1 MSEAYVAV
9 FGGCNMDISG
19 KSKAGLLLHDSNPG
33 DVRMTPGGVG
43 RNIAANIALVGIEA
57 KIVTAFG
64 DDDKKTL
71 ILQNAPENLNFEWS
85 FTFQDV
91 GTGSYLVVLDDKG
104 EMYVAVNDMK
114 AVDKLG
120 KEEMDSRREL
130 AEKASYTVVD
140 ANLKEE
146 ALETVFSWDTKII
159 VDGVSAVKV
168 GKFKPFLSKINVLK
182 CNVLE
187 ARALS
192 ELGDGASISDC
203 GRALLEEGSEHVLIT
218 AGSDGAYLY
227 SADQGLHFTTSPM
240 AIKGATGAGDAFVGM
255 LTAEL
260 VQGKSLEEAIV
271 GAMAASRMVLK
282 SDHSD
287 LSVFDRRQWEKEKEE
302 IQYDTI

>member
-1 MSEAYVAV
+1 MNTPYVAV

-19 KSKAGLLLHDSNPG
+19 KSKTALLPHDSNPG
-33 DVRMTPGGVG
+33 DVSMTPGGVG
-43 RNIAANIALVGIEA
+43 RNIAANIALVGIHT

-71 ILQNAPENLNFEWS
+71 ILQNAPEKLSFES
-85 FTFQDV
+85 AFTFGDV
-91 GTGSYLVVLDDKG
+91 GTGSYLVVLDDEG
-104 EMYVAVNDMK
+104 EMVVAVNDMK

-120 KEEMDSRREL
+120 REEMESRREL
-130 AEKASYTVVD
+130 AENASYTVVD

-146 ALETVFSWDTKII
+146 ALQTIFSWDMKIV

-182 CNVLE
+182 CSVLE

-203 GRALLEEGSEHVLIT
+203 GRALLNKGSEHVLIT

-227 SADQGLHFTTSPM
+227 SQDQSLHFTTSPM

-260 VQGKSLEEAIV
+260 VQEKSLEEAIV

-302 IQYDTI
+302 IQYDII

>member
-1 MSEAYVAV
+1 MNTPYVAV

-19 KSKAGLLLHDSNPG
+19 KSKDTLLPHDSNPG
-33 DVRMTPGGVG
+33 DVSMTPGGVG

-71 ILQNAPENLNFEWS
+71 ILQNAPEKLSFES
-85 FTFQDV
+85 AFTFGDV
-91 GTGSYLVVLDDKG
+91 GTGSYLVVLDDEG
-104 EMYVAVNDMK
+104 EMVVAVNDMK

-120 KEEMDSRREL
+120 REEMESRREL
-130 AEKASYTVVD
+130 AENASYTVVD

-146 ALETVFSWDTKII
+146 ALQTIFSWNAKIV

-203 GRALLEEGSEHVLIT
+203 GRALLKKGSEHVLIT

-227 SADQGLHFTTSPM
+227 SQDQSLHFTTSPM

-260 VQGKSLEEAIV
+260 VQEKSLEEAIV

-302 IQYDTI
+302 IQYDII

>member
-1 MSEAYVAV
+1 M
-9 FGGCNMDISG
+9 
-19 KSKAGLLLHDSNPG
+19 
-33 DVRMTPGGVG
+33 
-43 RNIAANIALVGIEA
+43 
-57 KIVTAFG
+57 
-64 DDDKKTL
+64 
-71 ILQNAPENLNFEWS
+71 
-85 FTFQDV
+85 
-91 GTGSYLVVLDDKG
+91 
-104 EMYVAVNDMK
+104 
-114 AVDKLG
+114 
-120 KEEMDSRREL
+120 
-130 AEKASYTVVD
+130 
-140 ANLKEE
+140 
-146 ALETVFSWDTKII
+146 
-159 VDGVSAVKV
+159 
-168 GKFKPFLSKINVLK
+168 
-182 CNVLE
+182 
-187 ARALS
+187 S

>member
-71 ILQNAPENLNFEWS
+71 ILQNAPEKLNFEWS

-91 GTGSYLVVLDDKG
+91 GTGSYLVVLDDEG

-146 ALETVFSWDTKII
+146 ALETVFSWDTMII

-203 GRALLEEGSEHVLIT
+203 GRALLAKGSEHVLIT

>member
-1 MSEAYVAV
+1 MNTPYVAV

-19 KSKAGLLLHDSNPG
+19 KSKTALLPHDSNPG
-33 DVRMTPGGVG
+33 DVSMTPGGVG
-43 RNIAANIALVGIEA
+43 RNIAANIALVGIHTE
-57 KIVTAFG
+57 IVTAFG
-64 DDDKKTL
+64 DDDKKRL
-71 ILQNAPENLNFEWS
+71 ILRNAPEKLSFESS
-85 FTFQDV
+85 FTFGDV
-91 GTGSYLVVLDDKG
+91 GTGSYLVVLDDEG
-104 EMYVAVNDMK
+104 EMAVAVNDMK

-120 KEEMDSRREL
+120 REEMESRREL
-130 AEKASYTVVD
+130 AEGASYTVVD

-146 ALETVFSWDTKII
+146 ALQTIFSWNTRII

-203 GRALLEEGSEHVLIT
+203 GRVLLEKGSEYVLIT

-227 SADQGLHFTTSPM
+227 SADQALHFTTSPM

-260 VQGKSLEEAIV
+260 VQEKSLEEAIV

-302 IQYDTI
+302 IQYDII

>member
-1 MSEAYVAV
+1 MNTPYVAV

-19 KSKAGLLLHDSNPG
+19 KSKTALLPHDSNPG
-33 DVRMTPGGVG
+33 DVSMTPGGVG
-43 RNIAANIALVGIEA
+43 RNIAANIALVGIDT

-71 ILQNAPENLNFEWS
+71 ILRNAPEKLSFESS
-85 FTFQDV
+85 FTFDDV
-91 GTGSYLVVLDDKG
+91 GTGSYLVVLDEEG
-104 EMYVAVNDMK
+104 EMAVAVNDMK

-120 KEEMDSRREL
+120 REEMESRREL
-130 AEKASYTVVD
+130 SENASYTVVD
-140 ANLKEE
+140 ANLNEE
-146 ALETVFSWDTKII
+146 ALETIFSWNTKIV

-203 GRALLEEGSEHVLIT
+203 GRALLKEGSEHVLIT

-227 SADQGLHFTTSPM
+227 SRDQSLHFTTSPM

-260 VQGKSLEEAIV
+260 VQEKSLEEAIV

-302 IQYDTI
+302 IQYDII